1 MRTRESIEK
10 DGTRVDMLS
19 LEVLL
24 DIREL
29 MLDTRESLKKLEKH
43 TPVCVKKEVRK

>member
-1 MRTRESIEK
+1 MRKRAEIEK
-10 DGTRVDMLS
+10 DGTRVDMLC

-29 MLDTRESLKKLEKH
+29 LLKDKPKRGRPRKE
-43 TPVCVKKEVRK
+43 CVK